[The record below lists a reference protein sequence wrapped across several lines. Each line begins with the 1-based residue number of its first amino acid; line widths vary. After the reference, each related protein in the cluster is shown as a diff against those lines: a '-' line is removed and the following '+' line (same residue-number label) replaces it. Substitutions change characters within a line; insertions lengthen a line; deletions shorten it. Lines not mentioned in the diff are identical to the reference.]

1 MPFPV
6 FTAPLGGVG
15 RGAHQL
21 IIPDDAM
28 RLSLAALAL
37 VLAHLGQNAA
47 FVAVR
52 AVCVNQGRV
61 IHRSAP
67 ISCSFD
73 DLAIEAK
80 VAMVRVAKSLG
91 PSEGPLKAP
100 EPRQYFPLTNETMAI
115 IREDYGCLQDLT
127 DESLQE
133 ALQEVQAMNN

>member
-1 MPFPV
+1 
-6 FTAPLGGVG
+6 
-15 RGAHQL
+15 
-21 IIPDDAM
+21 M

-80 VAMVRVAKSLG
+80 VAKSLG